1 MKETFLMHYITIE
14 ISMVNP
20 NQVISES
27 VLASKR
33 LEMNPSILSCAQL
46 PVYSTCIAKLLFTAV
61 FRVKP

>member
-1 MKETFLMHYITIE
+1 MKEETFLMHYITIE

-46 PVYSTCIAKLLFTAV
+46 YSTCIAKLLFTAV